1 MMMSDSKQQFVGS
14 FLSNDL
20 NVDEVKSDFVK
31 SDSAKIEAQAISG
44 SLLDGVVVFP
54 DGSVMWVPCSD
65 VTEDIGEEAAMQG
78 EMSLPYAN
86 RLPRQSYVQNRNHRA
101 LSAVA
106 LIKRMVRRRV
116 MSFQRVLR

>member
-1 MMMSDSKQQFVGS
+1 MMSDSKQQFVGS

-31 SDSAKIEAQAISG
+31 SDSTKIEAQTFSG
-44 SLLDGVVVFP
+44 SLLDSVAVFP
-54 DGSVMWVPCSD
+54 DGSVMWVPRSD
-65 VTEDIGEEAAMQG
+65 IAEDIGEEAAMQG
-78 EMSLPYAN
+78 EMSPPYAN
-86 RLPRQSYVQNRNHRA
+86 RLPRQSYVQNRNHRT

-106 LIKRMVRRRV
+106 LIRRVVRRQV